1 MRDLLREK
9 FGVTPEILAGLLV
22 FVMLL
27 WGFVEIADE
36 IAEPGGVGVDRRI
49 LLALRDAAD
58 PADPI
63 GPHWVEEAM
72 RDLTALGSM
81 VIVTLVTVTV
91 VGYLALQQRL
101 RSAIFLV
108 VAVVGG
114 VVIGAFLKGV
124 FDRPRPDVVPH
135 MVEVLSESF
144 PSGHTIISSIVYP
157 ILGVMVSRTVRRTR
171 TRVYLLAVAI
181 GLALL
186 VGLTRVYLGV
196 HYPTDVLGGWALG
209 FAWALLCWMAVRW
222 LQRHRT
228 VEPEPP
234 PQHGASASSP

>member
-9 FGVTPEILAGLLV
+9 IGVTPEILAGLLV
-22 FVMLL
+22 CVMLL
-27 WGFVEIADE
+27 WGFVELADE

-49 LLALRDAAD
+49 LLALRDPAN
-58 PADPI
+58 PADPL
-63 GPHWVEEAM
+63 GPHWVEEAV

-81 VIVTLVTVTV
+81 VIVTLLTVTV
-91 VGYLALQQRL
+91 VGYLVLQQRL

-114 VVIGAFLKGV
+114 VVLGAFLKGI

-157 ILGVMVSRTVRRTR
+157 ILGIMVSRTVRRTR
-171 TRVYLLAVAI
+171 TRVYLLCVAV

-209 FAWALLCWMAVRW
+209 FAWALLCWLAVRW

-228 VEPEPP
+228 VEPEPQ
-234 PQHGASASSP
+234 PQHGTSASAP